1 MGGIAYQNKD
11 IASKLTAELL
21 VGNHLGPF
29 GLPEKKVVGLL
40 PTNLPAVESNELRL
54 DNLFEMEDGAVAI
67 LDYESEF
74 SRENFVKYLNYVARI
89 MRRYANQK
97 SLDQLKKLKILVIYT
112 ADVSQAQEIYDLGGV
127 VIQVE
132 ASYLIHQN
140 TKEIY
145 GRLKEKVSAGEGLNV
160 TERMELMILPLTIK
174 GKKEKQEYIQKA
186 IELAKKMEDRRQGAQ
201 VIAGILTFTDK
212 VLDPAYAKQVKGEI
226 KMNLVSQM
234 IFQDGFDS
242 GVEQGMNQGI
252 TMGITQGS
260 EKKLIQQVCRKLQKK
275 KSPETISEELE
286 EELEVIEKICKA
298 AKGYGPDYDWEQIY
312 KKLPLKE

>member
-1 MGGIAYQNKD
+1 
-11 IASKLTAELL
+11 
-21 VGNHLGPF
+21 VGNYLGPF

-145 GRLKEKVSAGEGLNV
+145 GRLKEKVSGGEELNV

-312 KKLPLKE
+312 KKMSLEK

>member
-1 MGGIAYQNKD
+1 MGAIAYQNKD

-212 VLDPAYAKQVKGEI
+212 ILDPAYAKRVKGEI

-260 EKKLIQQVCRKLQKK
+260 AKKLIQQVCRKLQKK

>member
-1 MGGIAYQNKD
+1 MGVIAYQNKD
-11 IASKLTAELL
+11 IASKLTTELL

-112 ADVSQAQEIYDLGGV
+112 ADVSQAQEVYDLGGV

-145 GRLKEKVSAGEGLNV
+145 GRLKEKVSGGEELNV

-260 EKKLIQQVCRKLQKK
+260 AKKLIQQVCRKLQKK

-312 KKLPLKE
+312 KKMSLEK

>member
-1 MGGIAYQNKD
+1 MGVIAYQNKD

-21 VGNHLGPF
+21 VGNYLGPF

-112 ADVSQAQEIYDLGGV
+112 ADVSQAQEVYDLGGV

-145 GRLKEKVSAGEGLNV
+145 GRLKEKVSGGEELNV

-212 VLDPAYAKQVKGEI
+212 ILDPAYAKRVKGEI

>member
-1 MGGIAYQNKD
+1 MGVIAYQNKD

-40 PTNLPAVESNELRL
+40 PANLPAVESNELRL

-67 LDYESEF
+67 LDYESKF

-112 ADVSQAQEIYDLGGV
+112 ADVSQAQEIYDFGGV
-127 VIQVE
+127 VIQLVCGK
-132 ASYLIHQN
+132 LR
-140 TKEIY
+140 KE
-145 GRLKEKVSAGEGLNV
+145 
-160 TERMELMILPLTIK
+160 
-174 GKKEKQEYIQKA
+174 
-186 IELAKKMEDRRQGAQ
+186 
-201 VIAGILTFTDK
+201 
-212 VLDPAYAKQVKGEI
+212 
-226 KMNLVSQM
+226 
-234 IFQDGFDS
+234 
-242 GVEQGMNQGI
+242 
-252 TMGITQGS
+252 
-260 EKKLIQQVCRKLQKK
+260 

-286 EELEVIEKICKA
+286 EELEVIQKICKA

-312 KKLPLKE
+312 KKMSLKE

>member
-1 MGGIAYQNKD
+1 MGVIAYQNKD

-21 VGNHLGPF
+21 VGNYLGPF

-112 ADVSQAQEIYDLGGV
+112 ADVSQAQEVYDLGGV

>member
-21 VGNHLGPF
+21 VGNYLGPF

-112 ADVSQAQEIYDLGGV
+112 ADVSQAQEVYDLGGV

-145 GRLKEKVSAGEGLNV
+145 GRLKEKVSRGEELNV

-212 VLDPAYAKQVKGEI
+212 ILDPAYAKRVKGEI

-286 EELEVIEKICKA
+286 EELEVIKKICKA

>member
-1 MGGIAYQNKD
+1 MGVIAYQNKD
-11 IASKLTAELL
+11 IASKLTTELL

-145 GRLKEKVSAGEGLNV
+145 GRLKEKVSGGEELNV

-260 EKKLIQQVCRKLQKK
+260 AKKLIQQVCRKLQKK

>member
-21 VGNHLGPF
+21 VGNYLGPF

-112 ADVSQAQEIYDLGGV
+112 ADVSQAQEVYDLGGV

-132 ASYLIHQN
+132 ASYLVHQN

-145 GRLKEKVSAGEGLNV
+145 GRLKEKGSAGEGLNV
-160 TERMELMILPLTIK
+160 TERMELMILPLT
-174 GKKEKQEYIQKA
+174 
-186 IELAKKMEDRRQGAQ
+186 
-201 VIAGILTFTDK
+201 
-212 VLDPAYAKQVKGEI
+212 
-226 KMNLVSQM
+226 
-234 IFQDGFDS
+234 
-242 GVEQGMNQGI
+242 
-252 TMGITQGS
+252 
-260 EKKLIQQVCRKLQKK
+260 
-275 KSPETISEELE
+275 
-286 EELEVIEKICKA
+286 
-298 AKGYGPDYDWEQIY
+298 
-312 KKLPLKE
+312 

>member
-1 MGGIAYQNKD
+1 
-11 IASKLTAELL
+11 
-21 VGNHLGPF
+21 
-29 GLPEKKVVGLL
+29 
-40 PTNLPAVESNELRL
+40 
-54 DNLFEMEDGAVAI
+54 
-67 LDYESEF
+67 
-74 SRENFVKYLNYVARI
+74 
-89 MRRYANQK
+89 
-97 SLDQLKKLKILVIYT
+97 
-112 ADVSQAQEIYDLGGV
+112 
-127 VIQVE
+127 
-132 ASYLIHQN
+132 
-140 TKEIY
+140 
-145 GRLKEKVSAGEGLNV
+145 
-160 TERMELMILPLTIK
+160 MELMILPLTIK

-212 VLDPAYAKQVKGEI
+212 ILDPAYAKRVKGEI

>member
-21 VGNHLGPF
+21 VGNYLGPF

-112 ADVSQAQEIYDLGGV
+112 ADVSQAQEVYDLGGV

-145 GRLKEKVSAGEGLNV
+145 GRLKEKVSGGEELNV

>member
-21 VGNHLGPF
+21 VGNYLGPF

-67 LDYESEF
+67 LDYESKF

-112 ADVSQAQEIYDLGGV
+112 ADVSQAQEVYDLGGV

-145 GRLKEKVSAGEGLNV
+145 GRLKEKVSGGEELNV

-212 VLDPAYAKQVKGEI
+212 ILDPAYAKQVKGEI

-286 EELEVIEKICKA
+286 EELEVIKKICKA

-312 KKLPLKE
+312 KKMSLKE

>member
-1 MGGIAYQNKD
+1 MGVIAYQNKD

-40 PTNLPAVESNELRL
+40 PANLPAVESNELRL

-67 LDYESEF
+67 LDYESKF

-145 GRLKEKVSAGEGLNV
+145 GRLKE
-160 TERMELMILPLTIK
+160 
-174 GKKEKQEYIQKA
+174 
-186 IELAKKMEDRRQGAQ
+186 
-201 VIAGILTFTDK
+201 
-212 VLDPAYAKQVKGEI
+212 
-226 KMNLVSQM
+226 
-234 IFQDGFDS
+234 
-242 GVEQGMNQGI
+242 
-252 TMGITQGS
+252 
-260 EKKLIQQVCRKLQKK
+260 
-275 KSPETISEELE
+275 
-286 EELEVIEKICKA
+286 A
-298 AKGYGPDYDWEQIY
+298 AKGKIAGDDFRGAGGGTGSDS
-312 KKLPLKE
+312 KDL

>member
-1 MGGIAYQNKD
+1 MGVIAYQNKD
-11 IASKLTAELL
+11 IASKLTTELL

-260 EKKLIQQVCRKLQKK
+260 AKKLIQQVCRKLQKK

>member
-21 VGNHLGPF
+21 VGNYLGPF

-54 DNLFEMEDGAVAI
+54 DNLFKMEDGAVAI

-112 ADVSQAQEIYDLGGV
+112 ADVSQAQEVYDLGGV

-145 GRLKEKVSAGEGLNV
+145 GRLKEKVSGGEELNV

>member
-1 MGGIAYQNKD
+1 MGAIAYQNKD

-67 LDYESEF
+67 LDYESKF

-112 ADVSQAQEIYDLGGV
+112 ADVSQAQEVYDLGGV

-212 VLDPAYAKQVKGEI
+212 ILDPAYAKRVKGEI

>member
-21 VGNHLGPF
+21 VGNYLGPF

-112 ADVSQAQEIYDLGGV
+112 ADVSQAQEVYDLGGV

-145 GRLKEKVSAGEGLNV
+145 GRLKEKVSRGEELNV

-212 VLDPAYAKQVKGEI
+212 ILDPAYAKRVKGEI

-260 EKKLIQQVCRKLQKK
+260 EKKLIQLVCRKLRKK

-286 EELEVIEKICKA
+286 EELEVIQKICKA
-298 AKGYGPDYDWEQIY
+298 AKGCGPDYNWEQIY
-312 KKLPLKE
+312 KKMSLEK

>member
-1 MGGIAYQNKD
+1 MGAIAYQNKD

-21 VGNHLGPF
+21 VGNYLGPF

-112 ADVSQAQEIYDLGGV
+112 ADVSQAQEVYDLGGV

-145 GRLKEKVSAGEGLNV
+145 GRLKEKVSGGEELNV

-286 EELEVIEKICKA
+286 EELEVIKKICKA
-298 AKGYGPDYDWEQIY
+298 ANGYGPDYDWEQIY

>member
-1 MGGIAYQNKD
+1 M
-11 IASKLTAELL
+11 
-21 VGNHLGPF
+21 
-29 GLPEKKVVGLL
+29 
-40 PTNLPAVESNELRL
+40 
-54 DNLFEMEDGAVAI
+54 
-67 LDYESEF
+67 
-74 SRENFVKYLNYVARI
+74 
-89 MRRYANQK
+89 
-97 SLDQLKKLKILVIYT
+97 KKLKILVIYT
-112 ADVSQAQEIYDLGGV
+112 ADVSQAQEVYDLGGV

-145 GRLKEKVSAGEGLNV
+145 GRLKEKVSGGEELNV

-201 VIAGILTFTDK
+201 VTAGILTFTDK

-226 KMNLVSQM
+226 RMNLVSQM

-252 TMGITQGS
+252 TQGS
-260 EKKLIQQVCRKLQKK
+260 EKKLVQLVCRKLRKK
-275 KSPETISEELE
+275 KSPEMISEELE

>member
-1 MGGIAYQNKD
+1 M
-11 IASKLTAELL
+11 
-21 VGNHLGPF
+21 
-29 GLPEKKVVGLL
+29 
-40 PTNLPAVESNELRL
+40 
-54 DNLFEMEDGAVAI
+54 
-67 LDYESEF
+67 
-74 SRENFVKYLNYVARI
+74 
-89 MRRYANQK
+89 
-97 SLDQLKKLKILVIYT
+97 KKLKILVIYT
-112 ADVSQAQEIYDLGGV
+112 ADVSQAQEVYDLGGV

-212 VLDPAYAKQVKGEI
+212 VLDPAYAKRVKGEI

-242 GVEQGMNQGI
+242 GVEQGM
-252 TMGITQGS
+252 TQGS
-260 EKKLIQQVCRKLQKK
+260 EKKLIQLVCRKLRKK
-275 KSPETISEELE
+275 KPPETISEELE
-286 EELEVIEKICKA
+286 EELEVIQKICKA
-298 AKGYGPDYDWEQIY
+298 AKEYGPDYDWEQIY
-312 KKLPLKE
+312 KKMSLKE

>member
-1 MGGIAYQNKD
+1 
-11 IASKLTAELL
+11 
-21 VGNHLGPF
+21 
-29 GLPEKKVVGLL
+29 
-40 PTNLPAVESNELRL
+40 
-54 DNLFEMEDGAVAI
+54 
-67 LDYESEF
+67 EF

-212 VLDPAYAKQVKGEI
+212 VLDPAYAKRVKGEI

-242 GVEQGMNQGI
+242 GVEQGM
-252 TMGITQGS
+252 TQGS
-260 EKKLIQQVCRKLQKK
+260 EKKLIQLVCRKLRKK
-275 KSPETISEELE
+275 KPPETISEELE
-286 EELEVIEKICKA
+286 EELEVIQKICKA
-298 AKGYGPDYDWEQIY
+298 AKEYGPDYDWEQIY
-312 KKLPLKE
+312 KKMSLKE

>member
-1 MGGIAYQNKD
+1 M
-11 IASKLTAELL
+11 
-21 VGNHLGPF
+21 
-29 GLPEKKVVGLL
+29 
-40 PTNLPAVESNELRL
+40 
-54 DNLFEMEDGAVAI
+54 
-67 LDYESEF
+67 
-74 SRENFVKYLNYVARI
+74 
-89 MRRYANQK
+89 
-97 SLDQLKKLKILVIYT
+97 KKLKILVIYT
-112 ADVSQAQEIYDLGGV
+112 ADVSQAQEVYDLGGV

-145 GRLKEKVSAGEGLNV
+145 GRLKEKVSGGEELNV

-252 TMGITQGS
+252 TQGS
-260 EKKLIQQVCRKLQKK
+260 EKKLIQLVCRKLRKK
-275 KSPETISEELE
+275 KPPETISEELE
-286 EELEVIEKICKA
+286 EELEVIQKICKA
-298 AKGYGPDYDWEQIY
+298 AKEYGPDYDWEQIY
-312 KKLPLKE
+312 KKMSLKE

>member
-1 MGGIAYQNKD
+1 MGAIAYQNKD

-112 ADVSQAQEIYDLGGV
+112 ADVSQAQEVYDLGGV

-145 GRLKEKVSAGEGLNV
+145 GRLKEKVSGGEELNV

-212 VLDPAYAKQVKGEI
+212 ILDPAYAKRVKGEI

-312 KKLPLKE
+312 KKMSLKE

>member
-21 VGNHLGPF
+21 VGNYLGPF

>member
-145 GRLKEKVSAGEGLNV
+145 GRLKEKVSGGEELNV

>member
-21 VGNHLGPF
+21 VGNYLGPF

-112 ADVSQAQEIYDLGGV
+112 ADVSQAQEVYDLGGV

-145 GRLKEKVSAGEGLNV
+145 GRLKEKVSGGEELNV

-260 EKKLIQQVCRKLQKK
+260 EKKLIQLVCRKLQMK

>member
-1 MGGIAYQNKD
+1 MGVIAYQNKD

-21 VGNHLGPF
+21 VGNYLGPF

>member
-21 VGNHLGPF
+21 VGNYLGPF

-201 VIAGILTFTDK
+201 VIVGILTFTDK
-212 VLDPAYAKQVKGEI
+212 ILDPAYAKRVKGEI

>member
-1 MGGIAYQNKD
+1 MGAIAYQNKD

-67 LDYESEF
+67 LDYESKF

-145 GRLKEKVSAGEGLNV
+145 GRLKEKVSGGEELNV

-212 VLDPAYAKQVKGEI
+212 ILDPAYAKRVKGEI

-312 KKLPLKE
+312 KKMSLKE

>member
-1 MGGIAYQNKD
+1 MGAIAYQNKD

-145 GRLKEKVSAGEGLNV
+145 GRLKEKVSGGEELNV

-212 VLDPAYAKQVKGEI
+212 ILDPAYAKRVKGEI

>member
-1 MGGIAYQNKD
+1 MGAIAYQNKD

-54 DNLFEMEDGAVAI
+54 DNLFKMEDGAVAI

-112 ADVSQAQEIYDLGGV
+112 ADVSQAQEVYDLGGV

-145 GRLKEKVSAGEGLNV
+145 GRLKEKVSGGEELNV

-212 VLDPAYAKQVKGEI
+212 ILDPAYAKRVKGEI

-260 EKKLIQQVCRKLQKK
+260 AKKLIQQVCRKLQKK

>member
-1 MGGIAYQNKD
+1 M
-11 IASKLTAELL
+11 
-21 VGNHLGPF
+21 
-29 GLPEKKVVGLL
+29 
-40 PTNLPAVESNELRL
+40 
-54 DNLFEMEDGAVAI
+54 
-67 LDYESEF
+67 
-74 SRENFVKYLNYVARI
+74 
-89 MRRYANQK
+89 
-97 SLDQLKKLKILVIYT
+97 KKLKILVIYT
-112 ADVSQAQEIYDLGGV
+112 ADVSQAQEVYDLGGV

-145 GRLKEKVSAGEGLNV
+145 GRLKEKVSGGEELNV

-212 VLDPAYAKQVKGEI
+212 ILDPAYAKRVKGEI

-312 KKLPLKE
+312 KKMSLKE

>member
-1 MGGIAYQNKD
+1 MGAIAYQNKD

-40 PTNLPAVESNELRL
+40 PANLPAVESNELRL

-112 ADVSQAQEIYDLGGV
+112 ADVSQAQEVYDLGGV

-145 GRLKEKVSAGEGLNV
+145 GRLKEKVSGGEELNV
-160 TERMELMILPLTIK
+160 TERMELMILPPTIK

-312 KKLPLKE
+312 KKMSLKE

>member
-1 MGGIAYQNKD
+1 MGAIAYQNKD

-112 ADVSQAQEIYDLGGV
+112 ADVSQAQEVYDLGGV

-145 GRLKEKVSAGEGLNV
+145 GRLKEKVSAGERLNV

-212 VLDPAYAKQVKGEI
+212 VLDPAYAKRVKGEI